1 MRYKEQY
8 GYEILSDDVAKTA
21 ADAQYSFL
29 VLDEDD
35 IPIVDGKVMMGPKG
49 FKITLLW
56 CGYVSLIGMQKYT
69 NDFFQKVWNETFA

>member
-1 MRYKEQY
+1 MRHKEQY

-35 IPIVDGKVMMGPKG
+35 IPIADGEFTMGPRG
-49 FKITLLW
+49 FRITLLW
-56 CGYVSLIGMQKYT
+56 CGYVSLIGMRNFT